1 VCVACVEHQGLF
13 EGGEEKS
20 HYEVLKDL
28 VNADDEYVPYD
39 ELPERAKDLIY
50 DMQEH
55 QELINEGMIDPDGF
69 DDFRVVIGDGDGAK

>member
-1 VCVACVEHQGLF
+1 
-13 EGGEEKS
+13 
-20 HYEVLKDL
+20 L